1 MKKILIM
8 IIALVSLV
16 SCASGTS
23 QQNGSGS
30 DQISMTKEE
39 RLISESLDIEAVQV
53 DLFSNKFTGFIAV
66 KNTSYESIYEY
77 VEFRAQ
83 VSFKDHYGVIMFA
96 SQPICDESSPFLARQ
111 TRPFFIATS
120 LTAMVT
126 ATIKDNEWDWGY
138 RLLVSFRVNG
148 GEWIPFGEYDFPA
161 AEKDGLGR
169 SSSSI
174 NIDNR
179 YSYTY

>member
-1 MKKILIM
+1 MKKILLTVMTLI
-8 IIALVSLV
+8 SLM

-23 QQNGSGS
+23 RQDESGSG
-30 DQISMTKEE
+30 QISVTKEE
-39 RLISESLDIEAVQV
+39 RFISESLDIEAVQV
-53 DLFSNKFTGFIAV
+53 DLYSDRFTGFIAI
-66 KNTSYESIYEY
+66 KNTSHESIYEY
-77 VEFRAQ
+77 VEFQAE
-83 VSFKDHYGVIMFA
+83 VSFKDYYGVIMFA
-96 SQPICDESSPFLARQ
+96 FQPICDESSPFLARQ
-111 TRPFFIATS
+111 TRPFLIATS
-120 LTAMVT
+120 LTATAT
-126 ATIKDNEWDWGY
+126 ATIKDHEWDWGY

-169 SSSSI
+169 SFSSI